1 MGERKEAEGGGGE
14 RAVEEDGR
22 KVRWD
27 VQGHAEAA

>member
-1 MGERKEAEGGGGE
+1 MGERKEAEGGGE

-22 KVRWD
+22 EVRWN